1 MIRWEVGRLVPR
13 SDTVNL
19 RKASSGIR
27 TSSSNVSSQMGF
39 SEFLEHSLVL
49 YLKQSLGMPSTSS
62 STMQLAVK
70 SCWHTYCPL
79 MMVSS
84 MKVEWR
90 PSISFL
96 KGLNRL

>member
-39 SEFLEHSLVL
+39 SEF
-49 YLKQSLGMPSTSS
+49 
-62 STMQLAVK
+62 
-70 SCWHTYCPL
+70 
-79 MMVSS
+79 
-84 MKVEWR
+84 
-90 PSISFL
+90 
-96 KGLNRL
+96 